1 MEAENAEGKLP
12 YQGAQHGFQ
21 PGFADALGG
30 GHDLPLRDLIHR
42 VDVVD
47 AFAGGRIAL
56 VHGIHPQVAGPDLA
70 DRDSAARRWSPPWA
84 ASGCRRDGVPDS
96 EAVAASY
103 KL

>member
-47 AFAGGRIAL
+47 ALAGGRIAL
-56 VHGIHPQVAGPDLA
+56 VHGVDPQVAGLALA
-70 DRDSAARRWSPPWA
+70 DRDSAARRWPPPWA
-84 ASGCRRDGVPDS
+84 AFSCSANGDLRSRCRIS
-96 EAVAASY
+96 T
-103 KL
+103 